1 VTPPSVPQQPQSA
14 QPLAA
19 QLTPN
24 RAVRK
29 ELPSRYGPLA
39 ALTVGA
45 TARVTALLVPGFTG
59 SKEDFAPLLDPIADA
74 GIGAIAIDL
83 PGQYESPGPDDEAA
97 YRPESLGTLIA
108 ELIGKITADGQR
120 VLLLGHSF
128 GGLVAR
134 AAILADAPIV
144 GLTLLDS
151 GPGELPPGARRT
163 ALDAGEPELRARGIE
178 AAQQV
183 REKLDSMS
191 PDWSRKP
198 AALKAFLRERMLR
211 SSAAALLGMGTV
223 LRTEPDRV
231 AKLSRALR
239 VIGAP
244 CLVACG
250 ELDDAWSVASQRDM
264 ADRLDADFAVVPG
277 AGHSPNTEN
286 PNGLL
291 NTLLPTWR
299 SWLAP

>member
-1 VTPPSVPQQPQSA
+1 VTPPPSVPSTPR
-14 QPLAA
+14 AA

-24 RAVRK
+24 RAVRT
-29 ELPSRYGPLA
+29 ELASRYGPVA
-39 ALTVGA
+39 ALRV
-45 TARVTALLVPGFTG
+45 TAVTPTWRVTALLLPGYTG

-74 GIGAIAIDL
+74 GINAIAVDL

-97 YRPESLGTLIA
+97 YRPDALGAVIA
-108 ELIGKITADGQR
+108 ELIGKIVADGQR

-134 AAILADAPIV
+134 GAILADAPV
-144 GLTLLDS
+144 AGLTLMDS

-163 ALDAGEPELRARGIE
+163 ALDLGEPELRSRGIE
-178 AAQQV
+178 AAQRV
-183 REKLDSMS
+183 REMLDASS
-191 PDWSRKP
+191 PDWIRKP
-198 AALKAFLRERMLR
+198 TELKTFLRERLLR
-211 SSAAALLGMGTV
+211 SSPAALLGMGAV

-244 CLVACG
+244 CLVVCG
-250 ELDDAWSVASQRDM
+250 EADDAWSVASQRDM
-264 ADRLDADFAVVPG
+264 ADRLDADFAVVSG

-286 PNGLL
+286 PENLL

-299 SWLAP
+299 SWLA